1 MTHNEKRLW
10 LIENLLAE
18 TGEPDYKIPSEPEAQ
33 WRLLRALFNMRMP
46 LQASKEFLKVQDEF
60 LSEMTR
66 AKGIIDVNNLEPC
79 KLNNQIF
86 LWQGDITRLN
96 ADAVV
101 NAANSKL
108 LGCFQP
114 NHNCIDN
121 ILHTMAGVQMRLDCY
136 NLMQEQKHDE
146 PEGQAKITSAYN
158 LPAKFV
164 IHTVGPYVLGEL
176 TQEHKNLLASCYNS
190 CLDLAAQNNLKSIA
204 FCCISTGV
212 FNFPNESAAQIA
224 VNTVIKYLEHNKD
237 LKIIFNVFKDL
248 DLEIYN
254 KILN

>member
-1 MTHNEKRLW
+1 
-10 LIENLLAE
+10 
-18 TGEPDYKIPSEPEAQ
+18 
-33 WRLLRALFNMRMP
+33 
-46 LQASKEFLKVQDEF
+46 
-60 LSEMTR
+60 
-66 AKGIIDVNNLEPC
+66 
-79 KLNNQIF
+79 F

-212 FNFPNESAAQIA
+212 FNFPNEPAAQIA